1 MGRLQTLCLLVCVL
15 PILTLSFRVEY
26 QYGAILDAGSTS
38 TKLHLYRWIPKT
50 VESDLPKFEE
60 VIYKK
65 FKPALGDFV
74 NTIELIQ
81 PYLMEI
87 LDLLKDLI
95 PESYYDSTP
104 VYLMATAGTYINIV
118 LQFNLFC
125 VILAI
130 SLRYSYPIND

>member
-50 VESDLPKFEE
+50 VESHLPKFEE

-74 NTIELIQ
+74 NNIELIQ
-81 PYLMEI
+81 PYLMDI

-118 LQFNLFC
+118 LQFVFC